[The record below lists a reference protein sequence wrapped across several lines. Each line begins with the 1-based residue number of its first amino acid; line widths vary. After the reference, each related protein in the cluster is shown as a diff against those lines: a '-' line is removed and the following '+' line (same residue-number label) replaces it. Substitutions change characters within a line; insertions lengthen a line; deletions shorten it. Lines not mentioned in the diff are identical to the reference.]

1 MIKKEIEVSK
11 REGAGRAE
19 HRQRIDY
26 RAEMRRDAQEEMLA
40 LRQIDN
46 SDKLKQMQKVF
57 GNADEE
63 LELPK
68 PQGVMIETSNVNDV
82 QMEDV
87 FPADEVDDPFST
99 KEDKQIEQTDIC
111 ERLQVRLKG
120 RMRPEDTEL
129 HQEAEWIF
137 DKLTTHATLNIDP
150 DTNRSL
156 DPEFK
161 YGTLLRKKDAKA
173 KIFRVLQLLR
183 QKLYDVPM
191 IAHHRKHEYSDELDE
206 ESIWIIFGYDQEYGK
221 FLRQKK

>member
-11 REGAGRAE
+11 REGASRAE
-19 HRQRIDY
+19 QRHRIDY

-99 KEDKQIEQTDIC
+99 KEDKQIE
-111 ERLQVRLKG
+111 
-120 RMRPEDTEL
+120 
-129 HQEAEWIF
+129 
-137 DKLTTHATLNIDP
+137 
-150 DTNRSL
+150 
-156 DPEFK
+156 
-161 YGTLLRKKDAKA
+161 
-173 KIFRVLQLLR
+173 
-183 QKLYDVPM
+183 
-191 IAHHRKHEYSDELDE
+191 
-206 ESIWIIFGYDQEYGK
+206 
-221 FLRQKK
+221 